1 MSGALLSPAMATEPV
16 HFMRARLWRWGA
28 VVALCAGAY
37 IGALRRDEA
46 ARTQSAAAG
55 NTGNTVTAAETTVV
69 LERVFVRPDET
80 SPLTPAEDTLKTKLE
95 AELAQDAVT
104 CRLTLRNHQIVDGRI
119 LAQTPRQITF
129 REGYGYSGSIVS
141 VYRRTDIAK
150 IMPLA
155 PAAETVSRADVL
167 LCEEFPG
174 YHFVKSGP
182 YSVVTDAPY
191 TEVERTLRSLAD
203 LRRQFKE
210 RFAPLIRDRDSGQNI
225 QVIFFNTEE
234 PFRAYARKVAPVLEG
249 SAGFYSSADN
259 RLVLLNQLGTAQYA
273 KFQEHIEQR
282 RRVLDSPDNHSD
294 NQVLASAQL
303 STWSS
308 EVASEAR
315 AMTDRLVRH
324 EGAHQLFRACG
335 IQCPYAIEPTWLTE
349 GLAQYCEVPGIGDYH
364 IVLAQRLAK
373 VRDEG
378 GCIPLKTL
386 LNHRD
391 RSGFFSLG
399 ETNVERAYAES
410 WALTYFLM
418 EGKYHDRFFQLIK
431 HYQDID
437 DVGAAAAEQKADGEL
452 LLASYLK
459 TDTATLEAQ
468 WQKFVDHL

>member
-1 MSGALLSPAMATEPV
+1 MATESV
-16 HFMRARLWRWGA
+16 HSQCARWWRWGA

-37 IGALRRDEA
+37 AVTLRRDEA
-46 ARTQSAAAG
+46 ARTEPSAAESV
-55 NTGNTVTAAETTVV
+55 GNTVTAAETTVV
-69 LERVFVRPDET
+69 LERVFERPDEDG
-80 SPLTPAEDTLKTKLE
+80 PLTPKQDALKQRLE
-95 AELAQDAVT
+95 AELAADAVT
-104 CRLTLRNHQIVDGRI
+104 CRLTLRDHHILDGRI
-119 LAQTPRQITF
+119 VAQTPNQITF
-129 REGYGYSGSIVS
+129 REGYGYSGSIVAG
-141 VYRRTDIAK
+141 YRRTDIAK
-150 IMPLA
+150 ITPLA
-155 PAAETVSRADVL
+155 ASTEEVTRADVL
-167 LCEEFPG
+167 FCQEFPG

-191 TEVERTLRSLAD
+191 TEVERTLRSLTD
-203 LRRQFKE
+203 LRRQFKQ

-234 PFRAYARKVAPVLEG
+234 PFRAYARKVAPVLEA

-259 RLVLLNQLGTAQYA
+259 RLVLLNQLGTEQYA
-273 KFQEHIEQR
+273 KFQAHIEQR

-335 IQCPYAIEPTWLTE
+335 VQCAYAIEPTWLTE
-349 GLAQYCEVPGIGDYH
+349 GLAQYCEVPEIGGYH
-364 IVLAQRLAK
+364 IVLAERLAR

-399 ETNVERAYAES
+399 QTNVERAYAES

-418 EGKYHDRFFQLIK
+418 EGKYHDRFFQFIK

-437 DVGAAAAEQKADGEL
+437 DVNAAAAEQKADGET

-459 TDTATLEAQ
+459 TDSATLEAQ
-468 WQKFVDHL
+468 WQKFVDRL